1 MLLEL
6 AKYHYESVLSQKS
19 HEMEAAF
26 EDDYLINIAINI
38 LFNQTNENLTDLLP
52 TYFENYDDFALSF
65 IKACQKFIQKKLIEN
80 RFNEI
85 QQKSFLRI
93 LSSIPQNIESIQYSK
108 KFLSINHDMKYLY
121 KLLIFDII
129 S

>member
-19 HEMEAAF
+19 HEIEAAF

-38 LFNQTNENLTDLLP
+38 LFNHTNENLTDLLP
-52 TYFENYDDFALSF
+52 NYFENYDDFALSF

-80 RFNEI
+80 LFNEI

-93 LSSIPQNIESIQYSK
+93 LSSIPQNIENIQYSK
-108 KFLSINHDMKYLY
+108 KFLSISHDMK
-121 KLLIFDII
+121 
-129 S
+129 